1 MSVVSISDAAA
12 RAENDLLEML
22 RIDVKFWRKTS
33 GLSFRYM
40 PVDLWGRVLSAAQ
53 GLGAHRVAAAVGVNL
68 EDLKQRLETRKAKA
82 IEAAPAAL
90 ADDDFC
96 DLPGVAP
103 PREPMLEAAVA
114 AAENAP
120 PLPSETP
127 TAAAPTPLPCAGEA
141 CVEIVAADGAK
152 LTVRLPVS
160 SLNISALIHDFRSR
174 A

>member
-22 RIDVKFWRKTS
+22 RIDIKYWRKTS

-40 PVDLWGRVLSAAQ
+40 PAEMWDRVLSVAQ
-53 GLGAHRVAAAVGVNL
+53 GLGVHRVAAAVGVNL

-82 IEAAPAAL
+82 IEATPAAL
-90 ADDDFC
+90 AGEEFC

-103 PREPMLEAAVA
+103 PQDPVPQATVAAVA
-114 AAENAP
+114 PAPTPPAET
-120 PLPSETP
+120 S
-127 TAAAPTPLPCAGEA
+127 TAAAQDPAPSAGEA
-141 CVEIVAADGAK
+141 CVEIVAPDGAR
-152 LTVRLPVS
+152 LIVRLPVS
-160 SLNISALIHDFRSR
+160 SLNISALVHDFRSR